1 MRESGASPAGES
13 GDSRPVTGE
22 RQGGDRPAGYSAR
35 FEADVVLRDGKTVT
49 VRPILPGDAEA
60 IRALHARLSPETRY
74 LRFFSPLPQLSEQML
89 ARFTQVD
96 YADRFA
102 LVALLA
108 KDIIGV
114 GRYDRLPGSDEAE
127 VAFVVD
133 DAHQGRGLG
142 TLLLEHLALAAREAG
157 IRRFVAETLP
167 HNQRML
173 AVFADAGFAERTRLG
188 DGVVHVAF
196 DIAPTAASV
205 AAMHERE
212 RRNTIESVRKL
223 LAPRSVAVVGASRR
237 RGTVGQVLLRNILA
251 GPFTGPTYP
260 VHPTATSVGGV
271 RAYPSVLD
279 IPDDVNLAVV
289 AVPAEM
295 VETVAGEC
303 AAKGVGAL
311 VVVSAGFAEEGEAG
325 AARERSLVRS
335 ARRHG
340 MRVLGP
346 GSMGIVNTA
355 ADVSLNAT
363 VSLRPPLGGT
373 AALLAQ
379 SGALGL
385 AILEEAFERGL
396 GISTFVSTGNKA
408 DISGNDLLHFWESDP
423 QTDVVLLY
431 LESFGNPRTF
441 SRVARRVSRT
451 KPIVAVRAG
460 GGRSVPAG
468 WDPSRAGPGGGRLG
482 GDGEAD
488 DTAAATWA
496 SAEALQP
503 SEDEA
508 IAALFRHTG
517 VVRVDTLEALVDV
530 GRTLATQP
538 LPAGRRVAI
547 LSHQGGP
554 VALAVDSCLGNG
566 LELARP
572 TGSALSAGS
581 DRAEPA
587 ARTNPVTLPLDAPP
601 SAWGAT
607 LERLLDDPDVDAV
620 LACFVPTV
628 LTEAPLAIAE
638 RGGQEPGG
646 QEPGDPR
653 TASVARIEA
662 VTRALAQGV
671 HAAARRGYRKP
682 VVANVLTVSAT
693 RPADASGGH
702 AAPAHDARGGPSTAD
717 SSARGTD
724 VTGGPGRAAAARG
737 APASPHRSEP
747 IPPVPAY
754 RFPETAALALASLAD
769 YATWRRGQGS
779 VVERPR
785 NFSSAEAC
793 GLVSRALASRG
804 AGSLPAPE
812 AARLVASLGLVV
824 GPDRTAAAGG
834 RPDQLR
840 LVGLLVQDPTYGPLL
855 SLQTAAGAPSSLR
868 RVPPTPHAVCLLPL
882 AAPDA
887 AGVLEAAAG
896 PDAGNR
902 WPGALD
908 ALVRLGL
915 LAEDAPELAR
925 GLFYLDCRE
934 GDGRA
939 AATLELA
946 EVRPWR
952 TRPEWALR
960 RLR

>member
-1 MRESGASPAGES
+1 MREPEEPPAGELVHP
-13 GDSRPVTGE
+13 RP
-22 RQGGDRPAGYSAR
+22 GGVGNETDERPAGYPAHY
-35 FEADVVLRDGKTVT
+35 EADVVLKDGKTVT

-74 LRFFSPLPQLSEQML
+74 LRFFSPLPQLSDRML

-96 YADRFA
+96 YADRMA
-102 LVALLA
+102 LVALLGR
-108 KDIIGV
+108 DIIGV

-173 AVFADAGFAERTRLG
+173 AVFADAGFAERTRLA

-196 DIAPTAASV
+196 DIAPTPASV

-212 RRNTIESVRKL
+212 RRNAIASVRKL
-223 LAPRSVAVVGASRR
+223 LAPRSIAVVGASRR

-251 GPFTGPTYP
+251 GPFAGPTYP
-260 VHPTATSVGGV
+260 VHPSVPSVGGV
-271 RAYPSVLD
+271 RAYRSVLD
-279 IPDDVNLAVV
+279 IPDNVDLAIV
-289 AVPAEM
+289 AVPAER
-295 VETVAGEC
+295 VEGVAGEC

-311 VVVSAGFAEEGEAG
+311 VVVSAGFAEEGETG

-346 GSMGIVNTA
+346 GSMGVVNTA
-355 ADVSLNAT
+355 PDVSLNAT
-363 VSLRPPLGGT
+363 LSLRPPLGGT

-423 QTDVVLLY
+423 ETDVVLLY

-441 SRVARRVSRT
+441 SRVARRVSGT

-460 GGRSVPAG
+460 GGRSAPTG
-468 WDPSRAGPGGGRLG
+468 RDPRRAEPGGGPLDPDG
-482 GDGEAD
+482 GTGGTEAVR
-488 DTAAATWA
+488 WA
-496 SAEALQP
+496 SAEALVP

-538 LPAGRRVAI
+538 LPAGRRIAV

-554 VALAVDSCLGNG
+554 VALAVDSCRGNG
-566 LELARP
+566 LELARL
-572 TGSALSAGS
+572 TETAGSAGS
-581 DRAEPA
+581 DRQDPP

-601 SAWGAT
+601 SAWRAT
-607 LERLLDDPDVDAV
+607 LERLLDDPNVDAV
-620 LACFVPTV
+620 LASFVPTV

-638 RGGQEPGG
+638 PIGQEPA
-646 QEPGDPR
+646 DPR
-653 TASVARIEA
+653 TASMARVEA
-662 VTRALAQGV
+662 VTRALALGV
-671 HAAARRGYRKP
+671 HAAALRGYRKP
-682 VVANVLTVSAT
+682 VVANVLTVSS
-693 RPADASGGH
+693 DLG
-702 AAPAHDARGGPSTAD
+702 RGAGVPGD
-717 SSARGTD
+717 L
-724 VTGGPGRAAAARG
+724 GRAR
-737 APASPHRSEP
+737 PPE
-747 IPPVPAY
+747 PVPSLPTY

-769 YATWRRGQGS
+769 YAGWRRRQGG
-779 VVERPR
+779 VAERPHD
-785 NFSSAEAC
+785 FSSADAC
-793 GLVSRALASRG
+793 SLVAHALAARG
-804 AGSLPAPE
+804 ASILATPE
-812 AARLVASLGLVV
+812 AAHLVASLGF
-824 GPDRTAAAGG
+824 AAGRG
-834 RPDQLR
+834 SRPAASSPSEPLR
-840 LVGLLVQDPTYGPLL
+840 LAGLLVQDPTYGPLL
-855 SLQTAAGAPSSLR
+855 SLRSEPGAASAVQQFPPGAH
-868 RVPPTPHAVCLLPL
+868 TVCLLPL
-882 AAPDA
+882 AAHDA
-887 AGVLEAAAG
+887 ADVLDAAAG
-896 PDAGNR
+896 PGAGTR

-908 ALVRLGL
+908 ALVRLGF

-925 GLFYLDCRE
+925 ALFHFACHE
-934 GDGRA
+934 GEARA
-939 AATLELA
+939 TATLELA
-946 EVRPWR
+946 EVKPWR